1 MLAMQMGDELLRDS
15 GGSPNGELPVVE
27 ECNATSPLQT
37 LSNAPQSD
45 ELIRYLEDLR
55 DLPPEV
61 VDAEPSAT
69 DASAVRCQ

>member
-1 MLAMQMGDELLRDS
+1 MLSAVIVRVLATQMGDELLRDS

-27 ECNATSPLQT
+27 ECNTPH
-37 LSNAPQSD
+37 SD
-45 ELIRYLEDLR
+45 VIRYLEELL